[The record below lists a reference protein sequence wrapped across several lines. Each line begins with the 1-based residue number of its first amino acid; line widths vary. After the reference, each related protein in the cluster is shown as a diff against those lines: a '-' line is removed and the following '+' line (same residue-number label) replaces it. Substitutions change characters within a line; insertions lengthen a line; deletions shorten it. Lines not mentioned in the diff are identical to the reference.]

1 MASAEKLSEEKN
13 ASVFK
18 SAVLDANKKLSN
30 SLIPSIKGHIQNE
43 KFDAKKDSL
52 DFLDAKNSI
61 LLSYMIDLTQLLRLK
76 TSGSNENKTKIEECL
91 GRLREMK
98 IILERVRPLEKK
110 MRYQL
115 DKLLSMAASS
125 STFSAAIDSNL
136 SNGNDNPASSDPLAF
151 RPNPKS
157 MLGKDDDDDDG
168 QDNNLSSDDQMLSNS
183 EDGSSDEEE
192 EEDEELMAARKAISN
207 GRSKKKNSNV
217 DGSNVESA
225 GLYRAP
231 RLAAVPFAEKE
242 KQAEKE
248 ERMLKKQRDRMRK
261 SEVLSTLKAAYG
273 DAPEEEDFTGGAAL
287 GKQREASRRFNE
299 KMEEKMRY
307 EEDAMVRL
315 TVSRKDKKMRNKILR
330 EEHSN
335 LNSIADLGNLSAGVT
350 AAFGGE
356 KRGKSSR
363 GSFQEEEMSSG
374 RHINGKRRREEGNNG
389 EQKRA
394 NPKNSFQKAL
404 YGMGGNGKKKKGR

>member
-1 MASAEKLSEEKN
+1 MASAEKLSQEKN
-13 ASVFK
+13 ASIFK

-76 TSGSNENKTKIEECL
+76 SSESNENKTQIEECL

-125 STFSAAIDSNL
+125 STFSAAADSNL
-136 SNGNDNPASSDPLAF
+136 STGNDNPVSSDPLAF

-157 MLGKDDDDDDG
+157 MLGKDDDG
-168 QDNNLSSDDQMLSNS
+168 QDNNSSSDDQMLSNS
-183 EDGSSDEEE
+183 EDGSSDE

-273 DAPEEEDFTGGAAL
+273 DTPEEEDFTGGAAL

-335 LNSIADLGNLSAGVT
+335 LNSIADLGDLSAGVT

-389 EQKRA
+389 EQKHA